1 MQSMQSLAKRVR
13 NNEVGNNAI
22 PSVTGVLARY
32 MGDAINS
39 TYLCEWTALTT
50 LPPGQKYT

>member
-22 PSVTGVLARY
+22 PSVTGVLAQY